1 MDVQP
6 QRCRVCGHLDVFPTS
21 RCSSCGYLR
30 SPLSLFG
37 MIEADMPPGKKES
50 KNKDKRRRRKNGAE
64 PRSLS
69 SDDSSR
75 SEDDDDKA
83 LLDAAFKSV
92 ERLFERVR
100 SEGGSLSDAE
110 RADLYESLLLS
121 LMPLCLRM
129 SSTHQVKNKSSD
141 CEVLSHFMML
151 SYFNIV
157 HLLVSGRISPMF
169 SFMLANDPPC

>member
-21 RCSSCGYLR
+21 RCSSCSYLR

-37 MIEADMPPGKKES
+37 MIEADMPPSKRDDAPSKARRGKG
-50 KNKDKRRRRKNGAE
+50 GA

-69 SDDSSR
+69 SADSS
-75 SEDDDDKA
+75 SLEGEDDRA

-100 SEGGSLSDAE
+100 AEGGSLSDAE

-121 LMPLCLRM
+121 LLKVEREHLRRALL
-129 SSTHQVKNKSSD
+129 QQEGERVKRLQMRQIS
-141 CEVLSHFMML
+141 F
-151 SYFNIV
+151 IW
-157 HLLVSGRISPMF
+157 VSGWLLGILFYFALS
-169 SFMLANDPPC
+169 SI